1 MTSALKSSLRNV
13 IAYFAFWTM
22 FGLFMFS
29 QGAIQKIVSRDP
41 SPWWH
46 RLASWMVGVYLWFLL
61 TPLILWLGRRLNFDR
76 RHWRRWVAIHIAL
89 GVAIAFLEL
98 ISESAISRLIG
109 IFPSFRSTLTLLL
122 MIDFHQSFLMY
133 WGIIAAQYGVNWY
146 RKYEE
151 SKQEALQL
159 ELRSSQLQSQLAQAH
174 LSALKMQIQPHFLFN
189 TLNAIMVL
197 VRQEK
202 GHEAEEMLGRLSDL
216 LRCVLEDVDAQE
228 VPLRRELEYLRLYL
242 GIEQVRFQDRLV
254 VEIAAD
260 PETLDAAVPH
270 MVLQPLV
277 ENAIRHGIG
286 RRSSAG
292 RIRISACRVNG
303 SVKMKI
309 QDDGPGLDPGS
320 HGKIPGIGLAN
331 TRARLSQLY
340 RDAASLTIEDDSQ
353 SGVAATVILPF
364 RMLTF
369 NPKTDFMETHAVLGS
384 AG

>member
-1 MTSALKSSLRNV
+1 
-13 IAYFAFWTM
+13 M

-29 QGAIQKIVSRDP
+29 QGAIQKIVSRDS

-46 RLASWMVGVYLWFLL
+46 RLISWMVGVYLWFLL
-61 TPLILWLGRRLNFDR
+61 TPLILWLGRRLSFER
-76 RHWRRWVAIHIAL
+76 RYWRRWAATHCAL

-98 ISESAISRLIG
+98 ASESAISSLIG
-109 IFPSFRSTLTLLL
+109 IFPSFRSSLTFLLT
-122 MIDFHQSFLMY
+122 IDFHQSFLMY

-151 SKQEALQL
+151 SKQQALQL
-159 ELRSSQLQSQLAQAH
+159 ELSSSQLQRQLAQAH

-260 PETLDAAVPH
+260 PELLDAAVPH

-292 RIRISACRVNG
+292 CIRISACRVNE
-303 SVKMKI
+303 SVKMII
-309 QDDGPGLDPGS
+309 QDDGPGFDPRS
-320 HGKIPGIGLAN
+320 HGKIRGIGLAN
-331 TRARLSQLY
+331 TRARLGQLY
-340 RDAASLTIEDDSQ
+340 GKAASLTIEDDPEG
-353 SGVAATVILPF
+353 GVAATIILPCH
-364 RMLTF
+364 MLTG
-369 NPKTDFMETHAVLGS
+369 NPKTNAMETHAILDS